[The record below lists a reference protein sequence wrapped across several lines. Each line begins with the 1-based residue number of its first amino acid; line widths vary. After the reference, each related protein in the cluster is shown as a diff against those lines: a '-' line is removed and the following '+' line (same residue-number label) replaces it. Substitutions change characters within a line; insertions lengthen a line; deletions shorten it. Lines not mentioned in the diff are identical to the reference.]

1 MIKQISNLKK
11 IKVSKTNFRNLPKN
25 PGIYIFWNKNKII
38 YIGKAINLKN
48 RLNSYLQ
55 INLDLITRNML
66 NLSQSISFIKV
77 ENELE
82 ALLLEAYLI
91 KKYQPKY
98 NIIAKD
104 DKNPLYIKITK
115 EKYPRILTARKIDEQ
130 KKDYI
135 SFFGPFPSSS
145 IVKDVLKI
153 LRKTFSYS
161 DHKVGK
167 KACLYNQI
175 GLCDPCPSIIELTK
189 NPKEKNDLKNLY
201 LSKIKIINTIL
212 KGNYRKIQKD
222 LFEKMNN
229 LAKEEKFEE
238 ATKIKNQLKS
248 MEYIT
253 QPIVRPKYFSDNPN
267 LNEDLI
273 NSELNELSLIIK
285 KLNGTSLNLK
295 RIECYD
301 VSHISG
307 TSTTASMVVFIKGQ
321 DEKKLYR
328 HFKILNNTKHDDL
341 SSLKEV
347 AERRIKHL
355 KDWGKPDLIVVDGG
369 VTQTKT
375 FYNEFSKENI
385 IVIGIAKRYETLI
398 IPKLIDNNL
407 VYRSYLLPNNQAK
420 KLVQRLRN
428 EAHRF
433 AQRYHNILFKK
444 TLFNKIAWLKRIE

>member
-1 MIKQISNLKK
+1 MLKQISNLKK
-11 IKVSKTNFRNLPKN
+11 IKISKTNFRNLPKN
-25 PGIYIFWNKNKII
+25 PGIYIFWNKNRII

-55 INLDLITRNML
+55 INLNLKTRNMV
-66 NLSQSISFIKV
+66 NFSQSVSYIKV

-130 KKDYI
+130 KKDYT
-135 SFFGPFPSSS
+135 SFFGPFPSSL

-153 LRKTFSYS
+153 LRRTFSYS

-167 KACLYNQI
+167 KACLYSQI
-175 GLCDPCPSIIELTK
+175 GLCYPCPSVIENLK
-189 NPKEKNDLKNLY
+189 DRKQRDLLKKLY
-201 LSKIKIINTIL
+201 LSKIQIINTIL

-222 LFEKMNN
+222 LFDQMNKFS
-229 LAKEEKFEE
+229 KEEKFEE
-238 ATKIKNQLKS
+238 ATIIKKQLKS

-253 QPIVRPKYFSDNPN
+253 QPIIRPKYFSDNPN
-267 LNEDLI
+267 LNEDI
-273 NSELNELSLIIK
+273 ISTQLNELSLIIK
-285 KLNGTSLNLK
+285 KLSGTSLNLN

-307 TSTTASMVVFIKGQ
+307 TSTTASMVVFINGQ
-321 DEKKLYR
+321 EEKKLYR
-328 HFKILNNTKHDDL
+328 HFKIKGNKKHDDL
-341 SSLKEV
+341 SSLKE
-347 AERRIKHL
+347 AAKRRIKHFI
-355 KDWGKPDLIVVDGG
+355 DWGRPNLVIVDGG
-369 VTQTKT
+369 ITQTKT
-375 FYNEFSKENI
+375 FYNIFSKENI
-385 IVIGIAKRYETLI
+385 CVIGIAKKYETLI
-398 IPKLIDNNL
+398 VPRIINNNL
-407 VYRSYLLPNNQAK
+407 VFKNYLLPNSSAK
-420 KLVQRLRN
+420 RLVQRLRN

-433 AQRYHNILFKK
+433 AQRYHNILIKK
-444 TLFNKIAWLKRIE
+444 TLFNKVA

>member
-1 MIKQISNLKK
+1 MIKQILNLKK
-11 IKVSKTNFRNLPKN
+11 IQISKTNFRNLPKN
-25 PGIYIFWNKNKII
+25 PGIYIFWNNNKII

-55 INLDLITRNML
+55 INLDLKTRNMV
-66 NLSQSISFIKV
+66 NLSQDVSYIKV

-115 EKYPRILTARKIDEQ
+115 EKYPRILTARKIDEDN
-130 KKDYI
+130 KDYI
-135 SFFGPFPSSS
+135 SFFGPFPSSL

-153 LRKTFSYS
+153 LRRTFSYS
-161 DHKVGK
+161 DHKVSK
-167 KACLYNQI
+167 KACLYSQI
-175 GLCDPCPSIIELTK
+175 GLCNPCPSVIESLNNK
-189 NPKEKNDLKNLY
+189 IQKYELKKVY
-201 LSKIKIINTIL
+201 LSKIRIINTIL

-222 LFEKMNN
+222 LFKQMNK
-229 LAKEEKFEE
+229 LSKEEKFEE
-238 ATKIKNQLKS
+238 AVTIKNQLKS

-253 QPIVRPKYFSDNPN
+253 QPIIRPKYFSDNPN
-267 LNEDLI
+267 LNEDIISAQLK
-273 NSELNELSLIIK
+273 ELSLIIK
-285 KLNGTSLNLK
+285 KLSGNSLNLN

-307 TSTTASMVVFIKGQ
+307 TSTTASMVVFMNGQ
-321 DEKKLYR
+321 EEKKLYR
-328 HFKILNNTKHDDL
+328 HFKIKSNKKNNDL
-341 SSLKEV
+341 SSLEEV
-347 AERRIKHL
+347 AKRRIKHL
-355 KDWGKPDLIVVDGG
+355 IDWGRPDLIIVDGG
-369 VTQTKT
+369 ITQTKT
-375 FYNEFSKENI
+375 FYNIFFEENI
-385 IVIGIAKRYETLI
+385 SVIGIAKKYETLI
-398 IPKLIDNNL
+398 VPRIINKNL
-407 VYRSYLLPNNQAK
+407 VFKNYILPNSSAK

-444 TLFNKIAWLKRIE
+444 TLFNKVA

>member
-1 MIKQISNLKK
+1 MIKQISKLKK
-11 IKVSKTNFRNLPKN
+11 IKLSKANFRNLPKN

-55 INLDLITRNML
+55 INLDLKTRNMIG
-66 NLSQSISFIKV
+66 LSQNISLIKV

-91 KKYQPKY
+91 KKNQPKY

-115 EKYPRILTARKIDEQ
+115 EKYPRILTSRKIDEL

-135 SFFGPFPSSS
+135 SFFGPFPSSY

-161 DHKVGK
+161 DHKIGK

-175 GLCDPCPSIIELTK
+175 GLCNPCPSLIESIK
-189 NPKEKNDLKNLY
+189 NLKEKSELKKLY
-201 LSKIKIINTIL
+201 LSKIRIINTIL
-212 KGNYRKIQKD
+212 KGDYRKIQKD
-222 LFEKMNN
+222 LFKRMNSY
-229 LAKEEKFEE
+229 AKEEKFEE
-238 ATKIKNQLKS
+238 ATIIKNQLKS

-253 QPIVRPKYFSDNPN
+253 QPIIRPKYFSDNPN
-267 LNEDLI
+267 LNEDIISSQLT
-273 NSELNELSLIIK
+273 ELSLLIK
-285 KLNGTSLNLK
+285 KLSGIRLNLN

-307 TSTTASMVVFIKGQ
+307 VSTTAAMVVFIKGQ
-321 DEKKLYR
+321 EDKKLYR
-328 HFKILNNTKHDDL
+328 HFKILNNKKNDDL
-341 SSLKEV
+341 SSLQEV
-347 AERRIKHL
+347 AKRRIKHL

-369 VTQTKT
+369 INQTKN

-385 IVIGIAKRYETLI
+385 MVVGIAKRYETLI
-398 IPKLIDNNL
+398 IPKITNNHL
-407 VYRSYLLPNNQAK
+407 VFRNYVLPNNQAK
-420 KLVQRLRN
+420 RLVQRLRN

-444 TLFNKIAWLKRIE
+444 RLFDEIA

>member
-1 MIKQISNLKK
+1 MIKQILNLKK
-11 IKVSKTNFRNLPKN
+11 IRVSKSNFRNLPKN
-25 PGIYIFWNKNKII
+25 PGIYIFWNKNIII

-55 INLDLITRNML
+55 INLDPKTRNMVS
-66 NLSQSISFIKV
+66 LSQSVSLIKV

-115 EKYPRILTARKIDEQ
+115 EKYPRILTARKIDER
-130 KKDYI
+130 KKDFI
-135 SFFGPFPSSS
+135 SFFGPFPSSD
-145 IVKDVLKI
+145 IVKSFLKI
-153 LRKTFSYS
+153 LRRTFSYS
-161 DHKVGK
+161 DHKIGK
-167 KACLYNQI
+167 KACIYSQI
-175 GLCDPCPSIIELTK
+175 GLCNPCPSVIETLK
-189 NPKEKNDLKNLY
+189 DEEQKKELKKLY
-201 LSKIKIINTIL
+201 ISKIKIINTIL

-222 LFEKMNN
+222 LFNKMN
-229 LAKEEKFEE
+229 KFSKDEKFEE
-238 ATKIKNQLKS
+238 ATIIKNQLRS
-248 MEYIT
+248 IEYIT
-253 QPIVRPKYFSDNPN
+253 QPIVRPKFFSDNPN
-267 LNEDLI
+267 LNEDI
-273 NSELNELSLIIK
+273 IDKELKELSLIIHK
-285 KLNGTSLNLK
+285 FNGVSLILN

-307 TSTTASMVVFIKGQ
+307 TNTTASMVVFIKGQ
-321 DEKKLYR
+321 ENKSLYR
-328 HFKILNNTKHDDL
+328 HFKIINNKKHDDL

-347 AERRIKHL
+347 AIRRIKHL

-369 VTQTKT
+369 IAQTKT
-375 FYNEFSKENI
+375 FCNEFYKENI
-385 IVIGIAKRYETLI
+385 VVIGIAKRYETLI
-398 IPKLIDNNL
+398 IPKILDDKLIYKN
-407 VYRSYLLPNNQAK
+407 YLLPNNQAK

-444 TLFNKIAWLKRIE
+444 TLFNKVA